1 MSDSQRMNRRQ
12 RVAIQLIRIYQQA
25 ISPWLRPAC
34 RFQPSCSH
42 YTAEAIESHGVA
54 RGIWLG
60 ARRLVRCH
68 PLGGHGYD
76 PVPER

>member
-1 MSDSQRMNRRQ
+1 MNRRQ